1 MAWEG
6 RARPWPDGHI
16 FSSSR
21 EVLLKCAP
29 MPKLSRVTR
38 RQLRLASLGALSLGL
53 AVLLGQPHTVEA
65 GKPRGPAGNNNYFK
79 YVDEDGV
86 IHITNRPRGKGGDWK
101 LYKSVKA
108 NRTGSSPDAFR
119 VGPDRKTRTLDT
131 ERAHRYDAYIRG
143 AARRYQLPESFVRAV
158 IHTESRFNPS
168 AVSRAG
174 AMGLMQLMP
183 STAKFLGV
191 SQPFDPR
198 QNIYGGC
205 KLLRLLANRFNGD
218 MVLVAAGYNAGA
230 GAVVKYGGVPPYTE
244 TRAYVKGVLR
254 RYYAYE
260 RQSQLGGSQL
270 RRGPARNLAQ

>member
-1 MAWEG
+1 VAAG
-6 RARPWPDGHI
+6 IVG
-16 FSSSR
+16 
-21 EVLLKCAP
+21 LCAVA
-29 MPKLSRVTR
+29 L
-38 RQLRLASLGALSLGL
+38 LAS
-53 AVLLGQPHTVEA
+53 PTPVEA
-65 GKPRGPAGNNNYFK
+65 GKPRQGSNNYFK

-86 IHITNRPRGKGGDWK
+86 IHITNRPRGKRGDWK
-101 LYKSVKA
+101 LYKSIAA
-108 NRTGSSPDAFR
+108 NRTGLADVDRSPRSSSGKYMA
-119 VGPDRKTRTLDT
+119 LDS
-131 ERAHRYDAYIRG
+131 EKAHRYDAYIRG

-158 IHTESRFNPS
+158 IHTESRYNPR

-191 SQPFDPR
+191 GQPFDPR

-230 GAVVKYGGVPPYTE
+230 GAVQKYGGVPPYVE

-260 RQSQLGGSQL
+260 RQVQLGGAQL
-270 RRGPARNLAQ
+270 RRGPARNIAQ

>member
-1 MAWEG
+1 
-6 RARPWPDGHI
+6 
-16 FSSSR
+16 
-21 EVLLKCAP
+21 
-29 MPKLSRVTR
+29 VT
-38 RQLRLASLGALSLGL
+38 LASVGLVAL
-53 AVLLGQPHTVEA
+53 ALLLPPAPVDA
-65 GKPRGPAGNNNYFK
+65 GKPNPNNNNYFK

-86 IHITNRPRGKGGDWK
+86 IHITNRPRGKQGDWK
-101 LYKSVKA
+101 LHMSIAA
-108 NRTGSSPDAFR
+108 NRTGLADIPRGPGGVDASNIA
-119 VGPDRKTRTLDT
+119 LDS
-131 ERAHRYDAYIRG
+131 EKAHRYDAYIRG

-158 IHTESRFNPS
+158 IHTESRYNPR

-183 STAKFLGV
+183 STATFLNVG
-191 SQPFDPR
+191 QPFDPR

-230 GAVVKYGGVPPYTE
+230 GAVLKYGGVPPFVE

-260 RQSQLGGSQL
+260 RQAQLGGAEL
-270 RRGPARNLAQ
+270 RRGPARNIAP

>member
-1 MAWEG
+1 M
-6 RARPWPDGHI
+6 RSARRKWRVAAAIVGLSAVALFASP
-16 FSSSR
+16 
-21 EVLLKCAP
+21 AP
-29 MPKLSRVTR
+29 VD
-38 RQLRLASLGALSLGL
+38 
-53 AVLLGQPHTVEA
+53 A
-65 GKPRGPAGNNNYFK
+65 GKPKRNSNNYFK

-86 IHITNRPRGKGGDWK
+86 IHITNRPRGKRGDWK
-101 LYKSVKA
+101 LYKSIAA
-108 NRTGSSPDAFR
+108 NRTKLSDIPRGPGQGS
-119 VGPDRKTRTLDT
+119 KKLTLDS
-131 ERAHRYDAYIRG
+131 EKAHRYDAYIRG

-158 IHTESRFNPS
+158 IHTESRYNPG

-183 STAKFLGV
+183 GTAKFLGV
-191 SQPFDPR
+191 AQPFDPR

-230 GAVVKYGGVPPYTE
+230 GAVVKYDGVPPYTE

-260 RQSQLGGSQL
+260 RQSQLGGAEL
-270 RRGPARNLAQ
+270 RRGPARNIAQ

>member
-1 MAWEG
+1 VVFV
-6 RARPWPDGHI
+6 RP
-16 FSSSR
+16 
-21 EVLLKCAP
+21 
-29 MPKLSRVTR
+29 RVTVA
-38 RQLRLASLGALSLGL
+38 LALAGLSLCLL
-53 AVLLGQPHTVEA
+53 AAPGSVEA
-65 GKPRGPAGNNNYFK
+65 GKPQPGASASGNNNYFK

-86 IHITNRPRGKGGDWK
+86 IHITNRPRDKQGDWK
-101 LYKSVKA
+101 LYKSIAA
-108 NRTGSSPDAFR
+108 NRTGATQAPGKADS
-119 VGPDRKTRTLDT
+119 VKTLTIDN
-131 ERAHRYDAYIRG
+131 EKSHRYDAYIRG
-143 AARRYQLPESFVRAV
+143 AAQRYELPESFVRAV
-158 IHTESRFNPS
+158 IHTESRFNPR
-168 AVSRAG
+168 AVSHAG

-230 GAVVKYGGVPPYTE
+230 GAVLKYGGVPPYVE
-244 TRAYVKGVLR
+244 TRAYVKSVLR

-260 RQSQLGGSQL
+260 RESQLGGGER

>member
-1 MAWEG
+1 MRR
-6 RARPWPDGHI
+6 RAR
-16 FSSSR
+16 
-21 EVLLKCAP
+21 
-29 MPKLSRVTR
+29 R
-38 RQLRLASLGALSLGL
+38 RQIWRVLAASGLLGAL
-53 AVLLGQPHTVEA
+53 ALLMSPGPAEA
-65 GKPRGPAGNNNYFK
+65 GKPNANNNNYFK
-79 YVDEDGV
+79 FIDEDGV
-86 IHITNRPRGKGGDWK
+86 IHITNRPRGKQGDWK
-101 LYKSVKA
+101 LYKSIAA
-108 NRTGSSPDAFR
+108 NRTGLADIPR
-119 VGPDRKTRTLDT
+119 GPEGVSTNLALDS
-131 ERAHRYDAYIRG
+131 EKAHRYDAYIRG

-158 IHTESRFNPS
+158 IHTESRYNPR

-191 SQPFDPR
+191 PQPFDPR

-230 GAVVKYGGVPPYTE
+230 GAVQKYGGVPPYVE

-260 RQSQLGGSQL
+260 RQTQLGGAEL
-270 RRGPARNLAQ
+270 RRGPARNIAQ

>member
-1 MAWEG
+1 MWAG
-6 RARPWPDGHI
+6 
-16 FSSSR
+16 
-21 EVLLKCAP
+21 
-29 MPKLSRVTR
+29 
-38 RQLRLASLGALSLGL
+38 LAAIVAVLSLSPG
-53 AVLLGQPHTVEA
+53 AAEA
-65 GKPRGPAGNNNYFK
+65 GKPNPNNNNYFK

-86 IHITNRPRGKGGDWK
+86 IHITNRPRGKQGDWK
-101 LYKSVKA
+101 LYKSIES
-108 NRTGSSPDAFR
+108 NRTGLGEIQR
-119 VGPDRKTRTLDT
+119 GPAGNLANVALDG
-131 ERAHRYDAYIRG
+131 EKAHRYDAYIRG

-158 IHTESRFNPS
+158 IHTESRYNPR

-191 SQPFDPR
+191 TAPFDPR

-230 GAVVKYGGVPPYTE
+230 GAVQKYGGVPPYVE

-260 RQSQLGGSQL
+260 RQSQLGGAEL
-270 RRGPARNLAQ
+270 RRGPARHIAQ